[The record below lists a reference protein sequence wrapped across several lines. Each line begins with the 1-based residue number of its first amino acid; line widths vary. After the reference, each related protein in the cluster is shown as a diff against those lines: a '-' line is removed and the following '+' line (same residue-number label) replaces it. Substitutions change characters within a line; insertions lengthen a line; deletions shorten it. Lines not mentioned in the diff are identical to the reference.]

1 MMGVLQ
7 RLWNVLVVSSA
18 SEDDS
23 KLDADT
29 PRLWGPATGIN
40 WCEPDYAVVDWCAE
54 FWNTI
59 SNLCY
64 IVVAVRCLHR
74 AQQQP
79 LLSHNHNFKYAAIG
93 IGMTGLMSAFFHC
106 TLWWEAQKA
115 DEISENAAIVFL
127 YKTLSPR
134 PDPSAH
140 SVSMAPT
147 THFTFLYLLGMGLGI
162 TLVSAFLFCELHL
175 IAILIVTFRRILH
188 AAQSLPPIRRYVR
201 RTGLLTVLG
210 FGCWLV
216 DRIGCSSLLHFC
228 TVWGLPNPQLHAWWH
243 FWTALALNEA
253 FFVCECAYMLPLGT
267 APMYFPIL
275 AREWGKSD

>member
-1 MMGVLQ
+1 MKFRKMQQLCFYTRPYPRDQIRQ
-7 RLWNVLVVSSA
+7 RTACRWRQQL
-18 SEDDS
+18 
-23 KLDADT
+23 
-29 PRLWGPATGIN
+29 
-40 WCEPDYAVVDWCAE
+40 
-54 FWNTI
+54 I
-59 SNLCY
+59 S
-64 IVVAVRCLHR
+64 R
-74 AQQQP
+74 
-79 LLSHNHNFKYAAIG
+79 
-93 IGMTGLMSAFFHC
+93 
-106 TLWWEAQKA
+106 
-115 DEISENAAIVFL
+115 
-127 YKTLSPR
+127 
-134 PDPSAH
+134 
-140 SVSMAPT
+140 
-147 THFTFLYLLGMGLGI
+147 MGLGI